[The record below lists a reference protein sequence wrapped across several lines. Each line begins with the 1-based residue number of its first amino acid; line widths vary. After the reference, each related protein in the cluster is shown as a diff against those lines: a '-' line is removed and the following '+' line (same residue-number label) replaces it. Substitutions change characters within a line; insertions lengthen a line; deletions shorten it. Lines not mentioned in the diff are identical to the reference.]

1 MRKRWLVLVAAFA
14 LLLMACDASNLVARF
29 LPQKEIEQASATLQ
43 AVAPT
48 IAALPT
54 SAASTKAPA
63 STGNPFTDAMAKAKT
78 ATRFR
83 VEFSWIIGA
92 MEKAKYLEKPL
103 FDFNGEVD
111 GQNAHMIARAGMPA
125 KDANTPVEIVEAGG
139 VTYMKG
145 ASLPGMTDAKAW
157 YITDELTT
165 SSFSEFATVDA
176 YKDWVSSV
184 QSGEIKKARSE
195 KLDNQNC
202 DVYLYDLKT
211 LQNAALLGLLG
222 FAGDKNAFSAI
233 DKGEVSF
240 WLCADGYVHRFLLD
254 YQGHNPRDAAQ
265 RAGLRMNWHAWDFG
279 SAAIAVTAPK
289 DAKKL
294 QK

>member
-1 MRKRWLVLVAAFA
+1 MRKRWLVLVAACV
-14 LLLMACDASNLVARF
+14 LLLLACDASSLVGRF

-48 IAALPT
+48 IAAI
-54 SAASTKAPA
+54 STTAPSVNLPA

-78 ATRFR
+78 ATKFR

-92 MEKAKYLEKPL
+92 MEKTKYQERPL

-111 GQNAHMIARAGMPA
+111 GQNAHMVARAGVPA

-176 YKDWVSSV
+176 YKDWVSGV
-184 QSGEIKKARSE
+184 LPGDIKKARPE
-195 KLDNQNC
+195 TLDNQNC

-211 LQNAALLGLLG
+211 LQNAALLGLLA
-222 FAGDKNAFSAI
+222 FAGDTSAFSAI

-240 WLCADGYVHRFLLD
+240 WMCADGYVHKFLLD
-254 YQGHNPRDAAQ
+254 YQGHNPKDATQ
-265 RAGLRMNWHAWDFG
+265 KAGLKMNWHAWDFG